1 MASLAQWASGARPR
15 TLPAAVAPVIAGT
28 GAAAGMGSF
37 RWLPALLCALLALT
51 LQIAVNFA
59 NDYSDGVR
67 GTDDER
73 RVGPM
78 RLVGS
83 GAASP
88 SAVKSAAMATG
99 AVAALLGVALC
110 WVTGHWWL
118 LGVGAAALLAT
129 WGYTGGRRPYGYLG
143 LGEVMVFVFFG
154 LVATL
159 GTTYAQA
166 GAITAGAVC
175 AAVAMGSL
183 ACALLMVN
191 NLRDIATDTVAGKH
205 TLAVRLGDTRARS
218 AFGVMVVA
226 PFACA
231 LVAVL
236 AALQAPGAPLAFAP
250 VLVFTLLPV
259 ALQLTRL
266 VRNGL
271 SGPGLIAVLRD
282 VGRLELMVALAFAF
296 ALWWGGPASMIGAG
310 GLGG

>member
-1 MASLAQWASGARPR
+1 MATLGEWAAGARPR
-15 TLPAAVAPVIAGT
+15 TLPAAVAPVLAGT

-51 LQIAVNFA
+51 LQIAVNYA

-83 GAASP
+83 GAATP
-88 SAVKSAAMATG
+88 RAVKLAALATG
-99 AVAALLGVALC
+99 VVAAALGVLLC
-110 WVTGHWWL
+110 WVTGFWWL
-118 LGVGAAALLAT
+118 LGVGALALLAT
-129 WGYTGGRRPYGYLG
+129 WGYTGGKRPYGYLG

-166 GAITAGAVC
+166 GALTGGAVC

-191 NLRDIATDTVAGKH
+191 NLRDVATDTVAGKH
-205 TLAVRLGDTRARS
+205 TLAVRLGETRARTVF
-218 AFGVMVVA
+218 AGMVLT

-231 LVAVL
+231 LAAVL
-236 AALQAPGAPLAFAP
+236 LALPAPGMPLALAPLL
-250 VLVFTLLPV
+250 VLTLAPV
-259 ALQLTRL
+259 ALQLARI
-266 VRNGL
+266 VRAGL
-271 SGPGLIAVLRD
+271 SGPGLVSILRD
-282 VGRLELMVALAFAF
+282 VGRLELMVGLAFAF
-296 ALWWGGPASMIGAG
+296 ALWWGGPDG
-310 GLGG
+310 GLVGG